1 MIVSPREAISRL
13 GVRLRERKARQERE
27 EVEDRVIV
35 TDEDLANLDEFS
47 GLVQETVDLLRLE
60 NDALRLADTG
70 RVAAYF
76 RRKQELLRL
85 LSIRQPLIE
94 PQLKIDR
101 PDVHAAKD
109 RLRELAAELR
119 LNANLLAGVA
129 AASHTI
135 LSEVD
140 RIRKRQSL
148 EGIYD
153 KTGRLRTDL
162 GTGEKHSLRKI

>member
-1 MIVSPREAISRL
+1 M
-13 GVRLRERKARQERE
+13 RERKARQEH
-27 EVEDRVIV
+27 EDAGERAIV
-35 TDEDLANLDEFS
+35 TDEDLSNLDEFS

-85 LSIRQPLIE
+85 LTIRQPMIE
-94 PQLKIDR
+94 PQLKLDR
-101 PDVHAAKD
+101 EDIHAVKV
-109 RLRELAAELR
+109 RLRALAEELR
-119 LNANLLAGVA
+119 LNANLIAGVA

-148 EGIYD
+148 EGVYD
-153 KTGRLRTDL
+153 KTGRLRKDL
-162 GTGEKHSLRKI
+162 TGGDKHSLRKI

>member
-13 GVRLRERKARQERE
+13 GIRLRERKARQEHE
-27 EVEDRVIV
+27 EVEERAIV

-47 GLVQETVDLLRLE
+47 GLVQEAVDLLRLE

-94 PQLKIDR
+94 PQLKLDR
-101 PDVHAAKD
+101 EDVHEAKV
-109 RLRELAAELR
+109 RLRALAEELR

-148 EGIYD
+148 EGVYD
-153 KTGRLRTDL
+153 KTGRLRKDL
-162 GTGEKHSLRKI
+162 TGGDKHSLRKI